1 VDEAQELRVH
11 ERRHRAQPAED
22 SDYQSHTNHI
32 DINKVLLRRSYER
45 TQYNK
50 HQEAIGAKYG
60 VEKYR
65 NKFSIGNGLN
75 LMEQVDQ
82 ADKRLVAAYQ
92 E

>member
-1 VDEAQELRVH
+1 MDEAQELRVH

-32 DINKVLLRRSYER
+32 DINKVLLQRSYER